1 MDSLSS
7 FSLLVNPDIEEF
19 IELLDSLSFVDFF
32 LLEIG
37 TYAFA
42 CYILFSYIFWL
53 CYFSQ
58 FFIFI

>member
-19 IELLDSLSFVDFF
+19 IELFDSLSFVDFF

-37 TYAFA
+37 TYALA
-42 CYILFSYIFWL
+42 CYILFSYNF
-53 CYFSQ
+53 
-58 FFIFI
+58 